1 MKKRKKTIKIKEKRK
16 KTDEEKLIND
26 KIMKESRK
34 KTMNE

>member
-1 MKKRKKTIKIKEKRK
+1 MKKRKKTFKIKEKRK